1 MAVEPY
7 LAKLKDAAKLTAY
20 LVATLVAGALIAPA
34 LFWSARFVAGHGF
47 FPFLN
52 KYGFE
57 TFFHRSVLICAA
69 VLLWP
74 FLRLSGVRKLA
85 DLGLE
90 PNPRWS
96 RDIAAGAALSA
107 APLLVCSALLIAFQ
121 IYSFRHVI
129 AWPRLGKTLAAAVTV
144 PLIEETFFRGVM
156 LGVLMRSG
164 RRYLPVIA
172 VSAIFAAIHFLK
184 GQPERSAA
192 IVTWTSGFA
201 SMMRVLGQSMEPA
214 FLALT
219 FATLFLLGCILADGR
234 LLTRSLWLPIGLHAG
249 WIFGAG
255 LFGLVARQRVA
266 VFPWLGRSLLVGL
279 VPLGIGALTWV
290 LMRVWLNH
298 DRVSRV

>member
-7 LAKLKDAAKLTAY
+7 LAKLKDAAKLAAY
-20 LVATLVAGALIAPA
+20 LVVTVVAGALIAPA
-34 LFWSARFVAGHGF
+34 LFWSARFVAAHGF

-57 TFFHRSVLICAA
+57 TFFHRAVLICAA

-74 FLRLSGVRKLA
+74 FLRFSGVGKMA
-85 DLGLE
+85 DLGLK
-90 PNPRWS
+90 PNPRWGS
-96 RDIAAGAALSA
+96 HIAAGAALSA
-107 APLLVCSALLIAFQ
+107 VPLLCCGALLIAFQ

-129 AWPRLGKTLAAAVTV
+129 AWPRLGKMLAATVAV

-156 LGVLMRSG
+156 LGVLIRSG
-164 RRYLPVIA
+164 RKYLPVIA

-184 GQPERSAA
+184 GQPEQSGA
-192 IVTWTSGFA
+192 IVTWASGFA

-214 FLALT
+214 LLASA
-219 FATLFLLGCILADGR
+219 FATLFVLGWVLADAR

-255 LFGLVARQRVA
+255 LFGLVARQRMA

-298 DRVSRV
+298 DRVSRA